1 MRPYHHHRPHPHWHP
16 PAPTGTP
23 TPTGIATPLTPHLCV
38 VACLG
43 PSRDDL
49 GRHPKGRAD
58 DGAAARHGRRH
69 LRRHAEVGQLDDAAL
84 GEEQVARLRDA
95 TRRVHARSTRSA
107 AGALGDRALGG
118 GPHGH
123 SVALHWAPAGLAAH
137 SGAAE
142 RADPPR
148 RPQAAWH
155 RSSGP
160 GSVAHGCGSRPG
172 AGGPCPPVSL
182 SACGPALMSR

>member
-1 MRPYHHHRPHPHWHP
+1 MEEAGSKCAHVGLRPYHHHLPPP
-16 PAPTGTP
+16 PLAPAPPPPGTP
-23 TPTGIATPLTPHLCV
+23 TPTRTATTTAAPHLCV

-95 TRRVHARSTRSA
+95 TRRVHAQSTRSA

-118 GPHGH
+118 GPHGR
-123 SVALHWAPAGLAAH
+123 SVALPLGP
-137 SGAAE
+137 E
-142 RADPPR
+142 RAWRLIPGAQRRKEPGEARPGRGLPR
-148 RPQAAWH
+148 RPGTAAQAQA
-155 RSSGP
+155 
-160 GSVAHGCGSRPG
+160 
-172 AGGPCPPVSL
+172 
-182 SACGPALMSR
+182 

>member
-1 MRPYHHHRPHPHWHP
+1 MEEAGSKCVRGLAAVPPPPAPTPTGTR

-23 TPTGIATPLTPHLCV
+23 TPTDTPTPTAAPHLCV

-58 DGAAARHGRRH
+58 DGAAARHCRRH

-95 TRRVHARSTRSA
+95 TRRVHAQSTRSA

-118 GPHGH
+118 GPHGR
-123 SVALHWAPAGLAAH
+123 SVALPLGP
-137 SGAAE
+137 E
-142 RADPPR
+142 RAWRLIPGAQRRKERGEAGPGRGLPR
-148 RPQAAWH
+148 RPGTAAQAQA
-155 RSSGP
+155 
-160 GSVAHGCGSRPG
+160 
-172 AGGPCPPVSL
+172 
-182 SACGPALMSR
+182 